1 MAGVKELREGELP
14 GKLMSAKVKT
24 RKERTMITSLQWKGT
39 ERKDSRGILEA
50 ASEFYTEL
58 FSEPTSTTD
67 STFWTVA
74 LDRKLGE
81 EQSQLLVEDWS
92 EAEVKEALDG
102 MAKGKSPGADGI
114 PKEFFSQ
121 HWDSLGG
128 DVLGFA
134 KRFEETAVLPP
145 AALEAVTVL
154 LHKKGA
160 KDQVQ
165 NYRPITLLNSTY
177 KLVARVLAN
186 RMRKVLHK
194 VISEEQYGFLPG
206 RRLADGVSLIADI
219 VDAAKC
225 KNADWYLLLV
235 DFQKAFD
242 SVSREYLFGTME
254 RMVFPR
260 KFVRWCE
267 GLHAGSTTRL
277 LLNGWLGEP
286 VAVKKGVRQGC
297 PLAPYLFLCAV
308 EPLCQEAIR
317 RKLGISNPF
326 GDRLAY
332 LGYAD
337 DTTLVLQGKRQ
348 IGRAVKLLD
357 EFGDKSGLRVNIDKS
372 ALLPLGKNLLKKSDK
387 SSGFKWVRSNEAER
401 VLGVWISPSGDASVT
416 WEITLSRAT
425 AELVKWQIHYLTT
438 SGRVAVVNGYIIPI
452 LAFQA
457 QVYPPPAEIWAKLV
471 KLLHNF
477 VTGNHSTAGK
487 HFALWSQELLFKAR
501 GEGGLGVRDPCAEL
515 GGLAARRTALLASQP
530 LGLRADLALT
540 ALDVPD
546 LQVFWAHAG
555 LMKQWAGRYG
565 AKLAM
570 RIFDAAPNEWKQML
584 MAPVT
589 ARTVLTVSKFV
600 LKAGTSYGVWRIECV
615 EGETLVCRAIR
626 CFRGVLEEAEE
637 RTHNFLPHEVVP
649 AVVREGRLLGPAGGP
664 RARLLCSPIWE
675 GDRPAQ
681 LKQLKEGFRRF
692 GGKPKQQ
699 STWEESLGRPID
711 WGRVIGVRDSP
722 ALPNR
727 ARDVMLR
734 IHSRNLQ
741 VGERLHF
748 LGAGVACPHCGE
760 KETLEHGLFLCSRI
774 QPVVRAL
781 LKALRITFW
790 TVALDRKLGEEQS
803 QLLVEDWSEA
813 EVKEALDG
821 MAKGKSPG
829 ADGIP
834 KEFFSQHW
842 DSLGGDVLGFA
853 KRFEETAVLPP
864 AALEAVTVLLH
875 KKGAKDQVQNYRPIT
890 LLNSTYKLV
899 ARVLANRM
907 RKVLHKVISEEQY
920 GFLPGRRLAD
930 GVSLIADIVDAAKCK
945 NADWYLLLV
954 DFQKAFDSV
963 SREYLF
969 GTMERMVFPRKFVRW
984 CEGLHAG
991 STTRLL
997 LNGWLGEPVAV
1008 KKGVRQGCP
1017 LAPYL
1022 FLCAVEP
1029 LCQEAIRRKLGIS
1042 NPFGDRLAYLGY
1054 ADDTT
1059 LVLQGKRQ
1067 IGRAV
1072 KLLDEFGDK
1081 SGLRVNIDKSA
1092 LLPLGKNLLKKS
1104 DKSSGF
1110 KWVRSNEAERVL
1122 GVWISPSGDASVTWE
1137 ITLSRATA
1145 ELVKWQIHYLTT
1157 SGRVAVVNGYIIPIL
1172 AFQAQVYPPPAE
1184 IWAKLVKL
1192 LHNFVTGNHSTAGKH
1207 FALWSQELLF
1217 KARGEGGLGVRD
1229 PCAEL
1234 GGLAAR
1240 RTALLASQPL
1250 GLRADLALTA
1260 LDVPDLQ
1267 VFWAHAGLMKQWAGR
1282 YGAKLAM
1289 RIFDAAPNEWK
1300 QMLMA
1305 PVTAR
1310 TVLTVSKFVL
1320 KAGTSYGVW
1329 RIECVEG
1336 ETLVCRA
1343 IRCFRGVLEEAE
1355 ERTHNFLPHE
1365 VVPAVV
1371 REGRLLGP
1379 AGGPRAR
1386 LLCSP
1391 IWEGDR
1397 PAQLKQLKEGF
1408 RRFGGKPKQQST
1420 WEESLGRPIDW
1431 GRVIGVRDSPALPN
1445 RARDVMLR
1453 IHSRNL
1459 QVGERLHFLGAGVAC
1474 PHCGEK
1480 ETLEHGLFLCS
1491 RIQPVVRAL
1500 LKALRMLNPH
1510 RKIESLGDVV
1520 FRKEGTA
1527 SGFPEATITAIAF
1540 HRIWVER
1547 CDAVFERSKF
1557 RARRA
1562 LRRIAA
1568 SFQLHVRIYKRAK
1581 AVSKRLGAIRPG
1593 LDDDECRVLGRIMD
1607 NSAQPAT
1614 WSKGFMAIWSNPRA
1628 AFRPP

>member
-1 MAGVKELREGELP
+1 MGAAEAERGIHAAARADGEGMGEWEGEGEGEADADVDDDGDDGEGDAVRKGFDGAAAAVTAAAAAAEEEKDDDELAVAADSFFDADRVAGDDVRAIGVVSTTGGAVAADSGASIVPFPAALSVTGACEAADANSSAPTPAVRSSPLAIAANPSLPNPARPSSSRASPSRLTPSTRSAPVLSVFTAELCAPPFTVWATKFCGFPMNKASYLSIRELNVNGLGSRGKQKHLKAWLKKPPDIFVLIDTRIGADHDFWKKLKAPHCHAVGPAGKAGGVAILSFNKSLSFTNIVAHGSGRLLQANVQWDSSCCSILAAYFPAKACRRRSFYGGVLTPFMAHSVGKKNFVLVGDLNMVEDPILDRSSGAGSSGENNSVLRICSAHCLTDAFRWMNPVLKEFTFLSKSAKTSSRIDRALVSASLLPSLSGASHCRPLKGLSDHWFGVKVTFKISLRLCMGPGIWRCKAVEIGRPGAAKAVAEVREKHGKTGSGDFTALMREMNMALRKYSTEERKRVKATLAHLDAAVARLQQEVMRHPSCSVRKEELKVKESQLAAYLASKEERVSLMAGVKELREGELP
-14 GKLMSAKVKT
+14 GKLMSTKVKT
-24 RKERTMITSLQWKGT
+24 RKERTMITS
-39 ERKDSRGILEA
+39 
-50 ASEFYTEL
+50 F
-58 FSEPTSTTD
+58 
-67 STFWTVA
+67 TFWTVA
-74 LDRKLGE
+74 PDRKLGE

-134 KRFEETAVLPP
+134 KRFEETTVLPP

-242 SVSREYLFGTME
+242 SVSREYLFGTIK
-254 RMVFPR
+254 RMGFPR

-348 IGRAVKLLD
+348 IGRAVKVLD

-372 ALLPLGKNLLKKSDK
+372 ALLPLGKNLLKKPDR

-401 VLGVWISPSGDASVT
+401 VIGVWISPLGDASVT
-416 WEITLSRAT
+416 WEITLSRAA

-438 SGRVAVVNGYIIPI
+438 SGRVAVVNGYINPI

-515 GGLAARRTALLASQP
+515 GGLAARRIALLASQP
-530 LGLRADLALT
+530 QGLLADLALT

-555 LMKQWAGRYG
+555 LMKQWAGRCERWKRTCELFLESSFPSCIKASSVWEVEQEMLLFNRCLLLNGKSPAGRQKAAKPLKRSVKGDFIKIAVDGSRALKSPQELERAFGGSDG

-589 ARTVLTVSKFV
+589 ACMVLTVSKFV

-615 EGETLVCRAIR
+615 EGETLICRAIG
-626 CFRGVLEEAEE
+626 CF
-637 RTHNFLPHEVVP
+637 
-649 AVVREGRLLGPAGGP
+649 
-664 RARLLCSPIWE
+664 
-675 GDRPAQ
+675 Q
-681 LKQLKEGFRRF
+681 
-692 GGKPKQQ
+692 
-699 STWEESLGRPID
+699 
-711 WGRVIGVRDSP
+711 
-722 ALPNR
+722 
-727 ARDVMLR
+727 
-734 IHSRNLQ
+734 
-741 VGERLHF
+741 
-748 LGAGVACPHCGE
+748 
-760 KETLEHGLFLCSRI
+760 
-774 QPVVRAL
+774 
-781 LKALRITFW
+781 
-790 TVALDRKLGEEQS
+790 
-803 QLLVEDWSEA
+803 
-813 EVKEALDG
+813 
-821 MAKGKSPG
+821 
-829 ADGIP
+829 
-834 KEFFSQHW
+834 
-842 DSLGGDVLGFA
+842 
-853 KRFEETAVLPP
+853 
-864 AALEAVTVLLH
+864 
-875 KKGAKDQVQNYRPIT
+875 
-890 LLNSTYKLV
+890 
-899 ARVLANRM
+899 
-907 RKVLHKVISEEQY
+907 
-920 GFLPGRRLAD
+920 
-930 GVSLIADIVDAAKCK
+930 
-945 NADWYLLLV
+945 
-954 DFQKAFDSV
+954 
-963 SREYLF
+963 
-969 GTMERMVFPRKFVRW
+969 
-984 CEGLHAG
+984 
-991 STTRLL
+991 
-997 LNGWLGEPVAV
+997 
-1008 KKGVRQGCP
+1008 
-1017 LAPYL
+1017 
-1022 FLCAVEP
+1022 
-1029 LCQEAIRRKLGIS
+1029 
-1042 NPFGDRLAYLGY
+1042 
-1054 ADDTT
+1054 
-1059 LVLQGKRQ
+1059 
-1067 IGRAV
+1067 
-1072 KLLDEFGDK
+1072 
-1081 SGLRVNIDKSA
+1081 
-1092 LLPLGKNLLKKS
+1092 
-1104 DKSSGF
+1104 
-1110 KWVRSNEAERVL
+1110 
-1122 GVWISPSGDASVTWE
+1122 
-1137 ITLSRATA
+1137 
-1145 ELVKWQIHYLTT
+1145 
-1157 SGRVAVVNGYIIPIL
+1157 
-1172 AFQAQVYPPPAE
+1172 
-1184 IWAKLVKL
+1184 
-1192 LHNFVTGNHSTAGKH
+1192 
-1207 FALWSQELLF
+1207 
-1217 KARGEGGLGVRD
+1217 
-1229 PCAEL
+1229 
-1234 GGLAAR
+1234 
-1240 RTALLASQPL
+1240 
-1250 GLRADLALTA
+1250 
-1260 LDVPDLQ
+1260 
-1267 VFWAHAGLMKQWAGR
+1267 
-1282 YGAKLAM
+1282 
-1289 RIFDAAPNEWK
+1289 
-1300 QMLMA
+1300 
-1305 PVTAR
+1305 
-1310 TVLTVSKFVL
+1310 
-1320 KAGTSYGVW
+1320 
-1329 RIECVEG
+1329 
-1336 ETLVCRA
+1336 
-1343 IRCFRGVLEEAE
+1343 GVLEEAE

-1500 LKALRMLNPH
+1500 LKALRM
-1510 RKIESLGDVV
+1510 
-1520 FRKEGTA
+1520 
-1527 SGFPEATITAIAF
+1527 
-1540 HRIWVER
+1540 
-1547 CDAVFERSKF
+1547 
-1557 RARRA
+1557 
-1562 LRRIAA
+1562 
-1568 SFQLHVRIYKRAK
+1568 IYKRAK

>member
-1 MAGVKELREGELP
+1 MDKVVFKDAVTDAPEGEEATHDDDDDDNHVAVDDGSGPSGVSHLLNDEDDGLIAYDSDEEVEDASKGVIASRSRYPITLLIPEEFLPEVPRTQATIKGLVGIWKDELSDGAQTTTTYQQLSSVFLYKNYYGRMQVTFDKASDANFVWRNQVEHKCKNGTYVTFDWQYPEDPAFARQKATNPAVIELYFKDVPAEISPSMLHEMLMAPLKKKKKSVFKEGLCFHRAVNSACRRRSFYDGVLTPFMTHSVGKKNFVLVGDLNMVEDPILDRSSGAGSSGENNSVLRICSAHCLTDAFRWMNPVLKEFTFLSKSAKTSSRIDRALVSASLLPSLSGASHCRPLKGLSDHWFGVKVTFKISLQLCMGPGIWRCKAVEIGRPGAAKAAAEVREKHGKAGSGDFTALMREMNMALRKYSTEERKRVKATLAHLDAAVARLQQEMMRHPSCSVRKEELKVKESQLAAYLASEQERVSLMAGVKELREGELP

-39 ERKDSRGILEA
+39 VRKDSRGILEA

-74 LDRKLGE
+74 PDRKLGD

-102 MAKGKSPGADGI
+102 MAKGKSPGADRI

-194 VISEEQYGFLPG
+194 VISEEQYEFLPG

-225 KNADWYLLLV
+225 KNADWYFLLV

-242 SVSREYLFGTME
+242 SVSRVYLFGTME
-254 RMVFPR
+254 RMGFPR

-372 ALLPLGKNLLKKSDK
+372 ALLPLGKNLLKKPD
-387 SSGFKWVRSNEAER
+387 
-401 VLGVWISPSGDASVT
+401 
-416 WEITLSRAT
+416 
-425 AELVKWQIHYLTT
+425 
-438 SGRVAVVNGYIIPI
+438 
-452 LAFQA
+452 
-457 QVYPPPAEIWAKLV
+457 
-471 KLLHNF
+471 
-477 VTGNHSTAGK
+477 
-487 HFALWSQELLFKAR
+487 KAR

-515 GGLAARRTALLASQP
+515 GGLAARRIALLASQP

-555 LMKQWAGRYG
+555 LMKQWAGRCGRWKRTCELFLESSFPSCIKASSVWEVEQEMLLFNRCLLLNGKSPAGRQKAAKPLKRSVMGDFIKIAVDGSRALKSPQELERAFGGSDG

-600 LKAGTSYGVWRIECV
+600 LRAGASYGVWRIECV

-664 RARLLCSPIWE
+664 
-675 GDRPAQ
+675 
-681 LKQLKEGFRRF
+681 K
-692 GGKPKQQ
+692 
-699 STWEESLGRPID
+699 
-711 WGRVIGVRDSP
+711 
-722 ALPNR
+722 
-727 ARDVMLR
+727 
-734 IHSRNLQ
+734 
-741 VGERLHF
+741 
-748 LGAGVACPHCGE
+748 
-760 KETLEHGLFLCSRI
+760 
-774 QPVVRAL
+774 
-781 LKALRITFW
+781 
-790 TVALDRKLGEEQS
+790 
-803 QLLVEDWSEA
+803 
-813 EVKEALDG
+813 
-821 MAKGKSPG
+821 
-829 ADGIP
+829 
-834 KEFFSQHW
+834 
-842 DSLGGDVLGFA
+842 
-853 KRFEETAVLPP
+853 
-864 AALEAVTVLLH
+864 
-875 KKGAKDQVQNYRPIT
+875 
-890 LLNSTYKLV
+890 
-899 ARVLANRM
+899 
-907 RKVLHKVISEEQY
+907 
-920 GFLPGRRLAD
+920 
-930 GVSLIADIVDAAKCK
+930 
-945 NADWYLLLV
+945 
-954 DFQKAFDSV
+954 
-963 SREYLF
+963 
-969 GTMERMVFPRKFVRW
+969 
-984 CEGLHAG
+984 
-991 STTRLL
+991 
-997 LNGWLGEPVAV
+997 
-1008 KKGVRQGCP
+1008 
-1017 LAPYL
+1017 
-1022 FLCAVEP
+1022 
-1029 LCQEAIRRKLGIS
+1029 
-1042 NPFGDRLAYLGY
+1042 
-1054 ADDTT
+1054 
-1059 LVLQGKRQ
+1059 
-1067 IGRAV
+1067 
-1072 KLLDEFGDK
+1072 
-1081 SGLRVNIDKSA
+1081 
-1092 LLPLGKNLLKKS
+1092 
-1104 DKSSGF
+1104 
-1110 KWVRSNEAERVL
+1110 
-1122 GVWISPSGDASVTWE
+1122 
-1137 ITLSRATA
+1137 
-1145 ELVKWQIHYLTT
+1145 
-1157 SGRVAVVNGYIIPIL
+1157 
-1172 AFQAQVYPPPAE
+1172 
-1184 IWAKLVKL
+1184 
-1192 LHNFVTGNHSTAGKH
+1192 
-1207 FALWSQELLF
+1207 
-1217 KARGEGGLGVRD
+1217 
-1229 PCAEL
+1229 
-1234 GGLAAR
+1234 
-1240 RTALLASQPL
+1240 
-1250 GLRADLALTA
+1250 
-1260 LDVPDLQ
+1260 
-1267 VFWAHAGLMKQWAGR
+1267 
-1282 YGAKLAM
+1282 
-1289 RIFDAAPNEWK
+1289 
-1300 QMLMA
+1300 
-1305 PVTAR
+1305 
-1310 TVLTVSKFVL
+1310 
-1320 KAGTSYGVW
+1320 
-1329 RIECVEG
+1329 
-1336 ETLVCRA
+1336 
-1343 IRCFRGVLEEAE
+1343 
-1355 ERTHNFLPHE
+1355 
-1365 VVPAVV
+1365 
-1371 REGRLLGP
+1371 
-1379 AGGPRAR
+1379 AR

-1527 SGFPEATITAIAF
+1527 SGFPEATITAIVF

>member
-1 MAGVKELREGELP
+1 MNKASYLSICELNVNGLGSRGKQKHLKAWLKKPPDIFVLIDTRIGADHDFWKKLKAPHCHAVGPAGKAGGVAILSFNKRRSFYGGVLTPFMAHSVGKKNFVLVGDLNMVEDPILDRSSGAGSSGENNSVLRICSAHCLTDAFRWMNPVLKEFTFLSKSAKTSSRIDRALVSASLLPSLSGASHCRLLKGLSDHWFGVKVTFKISLRLCMGPGIWRCKAVEIGRPGAAKAVAKVREKHGKAGSGDFTALMREMNMALRKYSTEERKRVKATLAHLDAAVARLQQEVMRHPSCSVRKEELKVKESQLAAYLASEQERVSLMAGVKELREGELP
-14 GKLMSAKVKT
+14 GKLMSVKVKT

-39 ERKDSRGILEA
+39 VRKDSRGILEA

-74 LDRKLGE
+74 PDRKLGE

-92 EAEVKEALDG
+92 EAEVKEALDS

-194 VISEEQYGFLPG
+194 VISEEQYGLLPG

-254 RMVFPR
+254 RMGFPR
-260 KFVRWCE
+260 NFVRWCE

-372 ALLPLGKNLLKKSDK
+372 ALLPLGKNLLKKLDK

-416 WEITLSRAT
+416 WEITLSRAA

-438 SGRVAVVNGYIIPI
+438 SGRVAVVNGYINPI

-515 GGLAARRTALLASQP
+515 GGLAARRIALLASQP

-555 LMKQWAGRYG
+555 LMKQWAGRCERWKRTCELFLESSFPSCIKASSVWEVEQEMLLFNRCLLLNGKSPAGRQKAAKPLKRSVMGDFIKIAVDGSRALKSPQELERAFGGSDG

-589 ARTVLTVSKFV
+589 ARMVLTVSKFV

-637 RTHNFLPHEVVP
+637 RKHNFLPHEVVP
-649 AVVREGRLLGPAGGP
+649 AVVREGWLLGPAGGP

-681 LKQLKEGFRRF
+681 LKQLKEGFRQF

-711 WGRVIGVRDSP
+711 
-722 ALPNR
+722 L
-727 ARDVMLR
+727 
-734 IHSRNLQ
+734 
-741 VGERLHF
+741 
-748 LGAGVACPHCGE
+748 
-760 KETLEHGLFLCSRI
+760 
-774 QPVVRAL
+774 
-781 LKALRITFW
+781 
-790 TVALDRKLGEEQS
+790 
-803 QLLVEDWSEA
+803 
-813 EVKEALDG
+813 
-821 MAKGKSPG
+821 
-829 ADGIP
+829 
-834 KEFFSQHW
+834 
-842 DSLGGDVLGFA
+842 
-853 KRFEETAVLPP
+853 
-864 AALEAVTVLLH
+864 
-875 KKGAKDQVQNYRPIT
+875 
-890 LLNSTYKLV
+890 
-899 ARVLANRM
+899 
-907 RKVLHKVISEEQY
+907 
-920 GFLPGRRLAD
+920 
-930 GVSLIADIVDAAKCK
+930 
-945 NADWYLLLV
+945 
-954 DFQKAFDSV
+954 
-963 SREYLF
+963 
-969 GTMERMVFPRKFVRW
+969 
-984 CEGLHAG
+984 
-991 STTRLL
+991 
-997 LNGWLGEPVAV
+997 
-1008 KKGVRQGCP
+1008 
-1017 LAPYL
+1017 
-1022 FLCAVEP
+1022 
-1029 LCQEAIRRKLGIS
+1029 
-1042 NPFGDRLAYLGY
+1042 
-1054 ADDTT
+1054 
-1059 LVLQGKRQ
+1059 
-1067 IGRAV
+1067 
-1072 KLLDEFGDK
+1072 
-1081 SGLRVNIDKSA
+1081 
-1092 LLPLGKNLLKKS
+1092 
-1104 DKSSGF
+1104 
-1110 KWVRSNEAERVL
+1110 
-1122 GVWISPSGDASVTWE
+1122 
-1137 ITLSRATA
+1137 
-1145 ELVKWQIHYLTT
+1145 
-1157 SGRVAVVNGYIIPIL
+1157 
-1172 AFQAQVYPPPAE
+1172 
-1184 IWAKLVKL
+1184 
-1192 LHNFVTGNHSTAGKH
+1192 
-1207 FALWSQELLF
+1207 
-1217 KARGEGGLGVRD
+1217 
-1229 PCAEL
+1229 
-1234 GGLAAR
+1234 
-1240 RTALLASQPL
+1240 
-1250 GLRADLALTA
+1250 
-1260 LDVPDLQ
+1260 
-1267 VFWAHAGLMKQWAGR
+1267 
-1282 YGAKLAM
+1282 
-1289 RIFDAAPNEWK
+1289 
-1300 QMLMA
+1300 
-1305 PVTAR
+1305 
-1310 TVLTVSKFVL
+1310 
-1320 KAGTSYGVW
+1320 
-1329 RIECVEG
+1329 
-1336 ETLVCRA
+1336 
-1343 IRCFRGVLEEAE
+1343 
-1355 ERTHNFLPHE
+1355 
-1365 VVPAVV
+1365 
-1371 REGRLLGP
+1371 
-1379 AGGPRAR
+1379 
-1386 LLCSP
+1386 
-1391 IWEGDR
+1391 
-1397 PAQLKQLKEGF
+1397 
-1408 RRFGGKPKQQST
+1408 
-1420 WEESLGRPIDW
+1420 

-1527 SGFPEATITAIAF
+1527 SGFPEATITAIVF

-1614 WSKGFMAIWSNPRA
+1614 WSKGFMAIWSDPRA